1 MRLNGVLMPV
11 SSLPSRYGIG
21 CFSREAYAFIDWL
34 EDAGQAFW
42 QLLPLGP
49 TSYGDSPYQSF
60 STFAGNPYFIDLDQL
75 VQEGLLTE
83 AECAE
88 ADLVSEPGY
97 VDYAKQYANRY
108 PLLRS
113 AFRRWTLTEAFTMFR
128 EENKGWLQNYALFMA
143 VKKRFGDVCWTEW
156 DEDIRLRKPE
166 AVERYR
172 KELEDDIHFH
182 EFLQYEFNRQ
192 WKKLRK
198 YAGDH
203 GVRIIGDIPIYVA
216 FDSSDV
222 WSDPELFQLG
232 GDGLPSGIAGVP
244 PDGFSADGQIWGN
257 PLYNWKYH
265 HDTGYAW
272 WVHRMSHCY
281 SLYDVVRIDHFRGFD
296 EYFVV
301 PYGAKTAAG
310 GTWMKGP
317 GKGLFDVLQEKLG
330 PREVIAEDLGYLTES
345 VRELVRDCGFP
356 GMKILEFAFDSRD
369 STGAADYLPYN
380 YTENCVV
387 YTGTH
392 DNETIMGWYE
402 SIQDQEREAVCRYLN
417 RRSIDPKGI
426 NWDMICMG
434 MGSVAKWCII
444 PMQDFLGLD
453 NRARINHP
461 STIGSNW
468 RWRVNG
474 EDLSPSLA
482 SKIRSLTQCF
492 GRLPAQAMQRE

>member
-1 MRLNGVLMPV
+1 MRSNGILMPV

-21 CFSREAYAFIDWL
+21 CFSQEAYDFVDWL
-34 EDAGQAFW
+34 EDAGQMFW

-97 VDYAKQYANRY
+97 VDYAKQYTNRY
-108 PLLRS
+108 PLLRQ
-113 AFRRWTLTEAFTMFR
+113 AFHRWAPSEAFTVFR
-128 EENKGWLQNYALFMA
+128 EGNGGWLENYALFMA
-143 VKKRFGDVCWTEW
+143 VKKHFGDICWTEW
-156 DEDIRLRKPE
+156 DDDIRFRQPD

-172 KELEDDIHFH
+172 KELAEEIRFH
-182 EFLQYEFNRQ
+182 EFLQYEFDRQ
-192 WKKLRK
+192 WKALHK
-198 YAGDH
+198 YAGEH

-222 WSDPELFQLG
+222 WADPELFQLG
-232 GDGLPSGIAGVP
+232 EDGLPSGIAGVP

-257 PLYNWKYH
+257 PLYNWKCH
-265 HDTGYAW
+265 RDTGYAW
-272 WVHRMSHCY
+272 WVRRMSHCY

-310 GTWMKGP
+310 GVWMKGP
-317 GKGLFDVLQEKLG
+317 GKELFDVLNEKLG
-330 PREVIAEDLGYLTES
+330 PREVIAEDLGYLTDS
-345 VRELVRDCGFP
+345 VRELVRNCGFP
-356 GMKILEFAFDSRD
+356 GMKVLEFAFDSRD

-402 SIQDQEREAVCRYLN
+402 SIQIQEREAVCRYLN
-417 RRSIDPKGI
+417 RESLDPKGL
-426 NWDMICMG
+426 NWDMICIG

-444 PMQDFLGLD
+444 PIQDFLGLD

-474 EDLSPSLA
+474 RDLSPSL
-482 SKIRSLTQCF
+482 SKKIRLLTQCF
-492 GRLPAQAMQRE
+492 GRLPA